1 MNCFP
6 AAEHSRRKTESG
18 ILLMAI
24 KLDYGVPTDRSGIN
38 VRFGVAK
45 GFFAEENIDLNVKVV
60 FGGPEIAAAY
70 HSGDLKIGELGSP
83 PGITAIA
90 RGHRFRIIGSGLQ
103 CGVSL
108 FFLLSPEITTWADLK
123 GRTLGAL
130 SRGSCSYWY
139 LRELLSQHGVNPDKD
154 VRIRG
159 LGPDY
164 PRQLELIEGGEIAG
178 LLSAEPS
185 GALGEYRGIVKSW
198 GDVFSLAK
206 VPRLQ
211 WVVQVA
217 NEDFLARERALVRA
231 VLRGAV
237 RASRYLAEHRDEWI
251 EFAARHFNVPWA
263 VAKTA
268 VAREQ
273 PFFRFDGRLDEEG
286 LRNAIDLQHYLGAI
300 GDRLPVSS
308 FVADGFKVAA

>member
-1 MNCFP
+1 
-6 AAEHSRRKTESG
+6 
-18 ILLMAI
+18 MAI

-38 VRFGVAK
+38 VRFGAAK
-45 GFFAEENIDLNVKVV
+45 GFFADEGIDLNVKVV

-103 CGVSL
+103 RGVSL
-108 FFLLSPEITTWADLK
+108 FFLLSPEIASWDDLK
-123 GRTLGAL
+123 GKTLGAL

-139 LRELLSQHGVNPDKD
+139 LRELLSQHGVDPDED

-164 PRQLELIEGGEIAG
+164 PRQLELFERGEIAG
-178 LLSAEPS
+178 LLSAEPN

-198 GDVFSLAK
+198 GDVFSLAD
-206 VPRLQ
+206 VPKLQ
-211 WVVQVA
+211 WVIQVA
-217 NEDFLARERALVRA
+217 NQDFLTREPALVRA
-231 VLRGAV
+231 VLRATL
-237 RASRYLAEHRDEWI
+237 RSSRYLAENRDEWI
-251 EFAARHFNVPWA
+251 EFAAKHFKVPWG

-268 VAREQ
+268 LAREQ
-273 PFFRFDGRLDEEG
+273 PFFQFDGRLDEDG

-300 GDRLPVSS
+300 GDRLPISA
-308 FVADGFKVAA
+308 FVAEDFKLAA